1 MEERKD
7 GNVSKGNVHDIKK
20 SYKMRKGEKE
30 RRKDERIDLGLYP
43 NKAVVSSHSSFALH
57 FHIRGLFDVNG
68 GAHRRPP
75 TPPPPSSPCL

>member
-30 RRKDERIDLGLYP
+30 KKRRE
-43 NKAVVSSHSSFALH
+43 N
-57 FHIRGLFDVNG
+57 
-68 GAHRRPP
+68 RPWP
-75 TPPPPSSPCL
+75 ISKQSRSEQPFFLCPPFPYQRTV